1 MFDFLAFGVQNRDL
15 AGRSAC
21 ARHQS
26 APRARVDDECND
38 YDHDDYDRND
48 NSDADEGDYYDEYA
62 DTCAMRR
69 MIPAGVPQASLYI
82 WIIYGQLERRKT
94 CLEVCGAEIFHPG
107 SARTSC
113 RGAKAPAG

>member
-1 MFDFLAFGVQNRDL
+1 MFDFLAFGVQNHDL

-26 APRARVDDECND
+26 APRARADDECND

-69 MIPAGVPQASLYI
+69 MIPAGVPQAS
-82 WIIYGQLERRKT
+82 IYMDNLWTVRKKKDV
-94 CLEVCGAEIFHPG
+94 L
-107 SARTSC
+107 
-113 RGAKAPAG
+113 RGMRS